1 MKVHWSL
8 VNKLSRFFAFIKLHT
23 QICIQIVFT
32 KFLSKTPSKMDIVM
46 PAKLHLFKCQ
56 FVFISMLRLFSIRMF
71 REVNRDNSLEF
82 IMIFFK
88 SALYFSCQKCYG
100 SIQYFQFSL
109 EWLLM
114 YKWLV
119 LLALLHF
126 PPFLFW
132 RSSSSRSCLALNK
145 KTRNLDPK
153 CVQKKL
159 KKFVTKN
166 STKKILSRKFCCL
179 LKYISNLSTSAWSNR
194 KLSLLFLDLPLLF
207 LTFSRQFS
215 EKLKHI

>member
-32 KFLSKTPSKMDIVM
+32 KFLSKTPSKMDMMM
-46 PAKLHLFKCQ
+46 PAKLHLLKCQ
-56 FVFISMLRLFSIRMF
+56 FVFISMLRLFLIRMF

-166 STKKILSRKFCCL
+166 STKK
-179 LKYISNLSTSAWSNR
+179 KY
-194 KLSLLFLDLPLLF
+194 SLENFAVC
-207 LTFSRQFS
+207 
-215 EKLKHI
+215 